1 MDNNIFENLI
11 VLDIANNHQGD
22 LNHGLNIIREHGEVV
37 KKLKAKA
44 AIKFQFRD
52 LPNFVHVSERENKNN
67 KHVNRFLS
75 THISWEEFSL
85 MQKECKKQN
94 LLTMCTPFDE
104 RSVEKII
111 EMNFDIIKV
120 ASCSANDWPLLDKV
134 ASSGLP
140 IVVST
145 GGLMQ
150 SQVDAVVSFFTHK
163 ACNFALMHCVSIYPT
178 PDHECNILNIS
189 KFVERYPDI
198 NIGWSTHESPD
209 DTLHVGL
216 ALAAGATMFERHIG
230 IPLNDVPLNKYSSN
244 PQQVANWL
252 NSLVRS
258 RNILGSRNR
267 EKISADEISAI
278 NDLKRGVYSLGNISK
293 GTSLD
298 LSNVAY
304 SFPCREGQISSG
316 EFLLGSKI
324 KHDIQSGSP
333 IMIDSLELSVN
344 KAKKLE
350 LILKHSIH
358 EVKAMLAEAKITLGN
373 LFQTEYSHHYGI
385 ENFRKVGAVLITV
398 VNRSYAKKILIQLPG
413 QKHPSHM
420 HRLKEE
426 TFVVL
431 NGSIDFWIE
440 GKHQYLQAGDQ
451 LTVLPGTWHEFQ
463 SKEGCIVEEISS
475 TAHKGDSIYKD
486 DQINQLTSEQRKT
499 EVDNWGRFQIAE
511 QLKNQLIIPNN

>member
-1 MDNNIFENLI
+1 M
-11 VLDIANNHQGD
+11 
-22 LNHGLNIIREHGEVV
+22 
-37 KKLKAKA
+37 
-44 AIKFQFRD
+44 
-52 LPNFVHVSERENKNN
+52 
-67 KHVNRFLS
+67 
-75 THISWEEFSL
+75 
-85 MQKECKKQN
+85 
-94 LLTMCTPFDE
+94 
-104 RSVEKII
+104 
-111 EMNFDIIKV
+111 
-120 ASCSANDWPLLDKV
+120 
-134 ASSGLP
+134 
-140 IVVST
+140 
-145 GGLMQ
+145 
-150 SQVDAVVSFFTHK
+150 
-163 ACNFALMHCVSIYPT
+163 
-178 PDHECNILNIS
+178 
-189 KFVERYPDI
+189 
-198 NIGWSTHESPD
+198 
-209 DTLHVGL
+209 
-216 ALAAGATMFERHIG
+216 
-230 IPLNDVPLNKYSSN
+230 
-244 PQQVANWL
+244 
-252 NSLVRS
+252 
-258 RNILGSRNR
+258 
-267 EKISADEISAI
+267 
-278 NDLKRGVYSLGNISK
+278 GNISK

-475 TAHKGDSIYKD
+475 TAHKGDSNYKD

-511 QLKNQLIIPNN
+511 QLKNQLSIPNN